1 MNSASRWQAWGR
13 RRVVVLAILI
23 ILIGAGWTSGAF
35 HEFRNPDRVRALIDS
50 WGVWAY
56 VLYVLTFVLLMPFGI
71 PAFVWVLPAGALWP
85 FWVAY
90 PLSLLAVA
98 GASSIGFLFARYI
111 ARDWVAARLPGRIRR
126 IDDHFSA
133 RGLRSVI
140 LFRLVF
146 QLGAPTHWLLGLSK
160 VDYGTFVLGTVI
172 GAMPVVAL
180 VAWLGRDA
188 LQWVEMHALMAF
200 TILVAVV
207 VVLIV
212 ARRVMLARRHR
223 VRAPGVRVD

>member
-1 MNSASRWQAWGR
+1 MSPSSWRHTWGR
-13 RRVVVLAILI
+13 QRLLSLALLVVLLVA
-23 ILIGAGWTSGAF
+23 AWYSGAF
-35 HEFRNPDRVRALIDS
+35 NAFRNPEQVRALIDS
-50 WGVWAY
+50 WGAWAY
-56 VLYVLTFVLLMPFGI
+56 VLYLVSFVLLMPFGI

-160 VDYGTFVLGTVI
+160 VDYLTFVIGTVI

-180 VAWLGRDA
+180 VAWLGHDA
-188 LQWVEMHALMAF
+188 LHWVQMHALLAVG
-200 TILVAVV
+200 IVVGLVAVV
-207 VVLIV
+207 YLV
-212 ARRVMLARRHR
+212 RRLMMARRHR
-223 VRAPGVRVD
+223 VRAEN

>member
-1 MNSASRWQAWGR
+1 MKPASWWQTWGR
-13 RRVVVLAILI
+13 QRLFALALLGILVG
-23 ILIGAGWTSGAF
+23 LAWYSGAF
-35 HEFRNPDRVRALIDS
+35 HAFRNPDQVRALIDS
-50 WGVWAY
+50 WGAWAY
-56 VLYVLTFVLLMPFGI
+56 VLYVVSFVLLMPFGI

-160 VDYGTFVLGTVI
+160 VDYLTFVTGTVI

-180 VAWLGRDA
+180 VAWLGHDA
-188 LQWVEMHALMAF
+188 LQWVQMHALLAAA
-200 TILVAVV
+200 IVVGLVAVV
-207 VVLIV
+207 YL
-212 ARRVMLARRHR
+212 ARRLMMARRHR
-223 VRAPGVRVD
+223 VRAEN